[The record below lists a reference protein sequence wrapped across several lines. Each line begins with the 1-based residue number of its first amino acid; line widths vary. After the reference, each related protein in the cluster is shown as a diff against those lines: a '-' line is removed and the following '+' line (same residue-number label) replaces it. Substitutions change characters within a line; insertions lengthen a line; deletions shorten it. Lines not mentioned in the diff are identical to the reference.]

1 MAITH
6 TNRFGE
12 VTYLHGYKAVLAGI
26 FMAVTI
32 PVMLVLGFVL
42 TIVTLLLPVAAVVAV
57 IAGVIMGFSAG
68 WTLLPILLI
77 VIGGLILA
85 FTRIRIS

>member
-6 TNRFGE
+6 TNRFGK
-12 VTYLHGYKAVLAGI
+12 VTYLHGYQAVLAGI

-32 PVMLVLGFVL
+32 PIMLVFGFAML
-42 TIVTLLLPVAAVVAV
+42 MLPVAAVVAV
-57 IAGVIMGFSAG
+57 IAGVIMGFNAG
-68 WTLLPILLI
+68 WTLFPILLI